1 MSGCWPTASA
11 TGCPE
16 TELNSSPLFRPLAA
30 AVLGLL
36 GLTVG
41 FAAHAQRSEPNSKG
55 IYTCIDSKGRRLT
68 SDRPI
73 PECLDREQR
82 ELTRSGT
89 VKRVVPPSYTAEERA
104 ELEALRKAEE
114 AERSRANEER
124 RRERALLI
132 RYPNQATHDKARA
145 DAMAQIDEVILAVKK
160 RLDELNQQRT
170 ELDQELEFY
179 KSDVKKAPAWLQRK
193 HEDNLSQIQIQT
205 RFLSDQD
212 QEKLRVNVR
221 FDEEK
226 VTLQRLWGKR

>member
-1 MSGCWPTASA
+1 M
-11 TGCPE
+11 
-16 TELNSSPLFRPLAA
+16 
-30 AVLGLL
+30 LGLL
-36 GLTVG
+36 GLTLTGV
-41 FAAHAQRSEPNSKG
+41 AHAQRSEPGVKG
-55 IYTCIDSKGRRLT
+55 IYTCVDSKGRRLT

-104 ELEALRKAEE
+104 ALEAQRKAEE
-114 AERSRANEER
+114 AERSRATEER

-132 RYPNQATHDKARA
+132 RYPNQAAHDKARV
-145 DAMAQIDEVILAVKK
+145 DAMAQIDEVILAVRK
-160 RLDELNQQRT
+160 RLEELNQQRT

-193 HEDNLSQIQIQT
+193 HEDNLSQILIQT

-212 QEKLRVNVR
+212 QEKLRVNER
-221 FDEEK
+221 FDDEL

>member
-1 MSGCWPTASA
+1 M
-11 TGCPE
+11 
-16 TELNSSPLFRPLAA
+16 
-30 AVLGLL
+30 LGLL

-41 FAAHAQRSEPNSKG
+41 FAAHAQRNEPNSKG

>member
-1 MSGCWPTASA
+1 MS
-11 TGCPE
+11 
-16 TELNSSPLFRPLAA
+16 LAA
-30 AVLGLL
+30 
-36 GLTVG
+36 G
-41 FAAHAQRSEPNSKG
+41 FAAHAQRSDASSRG
-55 IYTCIDSKGRRLT
+55 IYTCIDSKGRKLT

-73 PECLDREQR
+73 AECLDREQR

-104 ELEALRKAEE
+104 ELEARRRAEE
-114 AERSRANEER
+114 AERSRAIEER

-132 RYPNQATHDKARA
+132 RYPNQAAHDKARA
-145 DAMAQIDEVILAVKK
+145 DAMMQIDDVILAVRK

-212 QEKLRVNVR
+212 QEKLRVNER
-221 FDEEK
+221 FDEEL

>member
-1 MSGCWPTASA
+1 M
-11 TGCPE
+11 
-16 TELNSSPLFRPLAA
+16 
-30 AVLGLL
+30 LGLL
-36 GLTVG
+36 GLTLTV
-41 FAAHAQRSEPNSKG
+41 AAHAQRNEPNSLG
-55 IYTCIDSKGRRLT
+55 IYTCIDSKGRKLT

-104 ELEALRKAEE
+104 ALEAQRKAEE
-114 AERSRANEER
+114 AERSRAAEER

-132 RYPNQATHDKARA
+132 RYPNQAAHDKARV

-193 HEDNLSQIQIQT
+193 HEDNLSQIQIQS
-205 RFLSDQD
+205 RFLSEQD
-212 QEKLRVNVR
+212 QEKLRINER
-221 FDEEK
+221 FDEEL